1 MATRPKQSIDER
13 LLAAQVAID
22 NGLGDAGIAAA
33 LGAFGYDQAKLNAG
47 KTLYTEA
54 VALVNKQK
62 AEYGDQFEASAAVKA
77 AWDKAD
83 AAYSASLKVARVALK
98 DSAKGQAAMMLS
110 GTRKQSL
117 SGWIEQAT
125 AFYSNMLGNA
135 DLLAAMA
142 AFGYD
147 QANLAAEQ
155 ALAQAVVNANL
166 VQEKEKG
173 EAQDATK
180 LRDAKLDALDTWMS
194 DFKAIATV
202 ALDEHPQ
209 WLEKLGFGAVP

>member
-1 MATRPKQSIDER
+1 M
-13 LLAAQVAID
+13 
-22 NGLGDAGIAAA
+22 
-33 LGAFGYDQAKLNAG
+33 
-47 KTLYTEA
+47 
-54 VALVNKQK
+54 
-62 AEYGDQFEASAAVKA
+62 KA
-77 AWDKAD
+77 AWDEAD
-83 AAYSASLKVARVALK
+83 AAYMRTFKVARVAFK

-110 GTRKQSL
+110 GTRKHSL

-125 AFYSNMLGNA
+125 AFYSNLLGNA

-147 QANLAAEQ
+147 QARLAAEQ
-155 ALAQAVVNANL
+155 ALVQKVVTANL

-180 LRDAKLDALDTWMS
+180 QRDAKLDALDTWMS

-202 ALDEHPQ
+202 ALEERPQ